1 MGSGQL
7 TRANGRF
14 NQDPERKYFLWKD
27 GHDAGPAGGFSW
39 PKHQSALVVG
49 PQDLV

>member
-7 TRANGRF
+7 TRANGRS
-14 NQDPERKYFLWKD
+14 NQDPERKYFLWKN
-27 GHDAGPAGGFSW
+27 GPAGGFSW